1 VDRAKVASL
10 LALLAIVVFASALMV
25 ELYRLYYLPP
35 GFDVG
40 AWITYAKALIGESGS
55 AWVTRYHPYLVHNS
69 LLALFLR
76 VFGDEI
82 LAAQAF
88 AIFLFAL
95 RPLATYL
102 LSLEVLGSRSKA
114 VLVSFFVALHASFF
128 EVWGWGGYPNLLGFA
143 LSPLALYFVV
153 GAVEKRD
160 MRSLLLALGFSLLT
174 IPCHLLTALVLV
186 ATILVWLFTYG
197 TVEVV
202 LRRKPWREL
211 STFGVVS
218 LPLMAALLGYAWLA
232 VSMGWFEEN
241 PAALANRI
249 GLGDFVYA
257 FHGFRVYL
265 SIVFVVV
272 AFPCLFASFR
282 RAVRSADDGMV
293 LRYSLLLSCVLAP
306 LALTQLWIFGVYLD
320 FARFVFFLI
329 QPLAIAVAGYVDV
342 DFVSV
347 PRRWLKNLGAT
358 SMLALLVS
366 VSVLSVPASFEVVKW
381 YHLNL
386 PSGEDAGVLEAVE
399 WVKANSQVGDVVVSS
414 EYLGGWVSGLAEVN
428 VLQTFPL
435 RFAFSRGEVERS
447 LDAETIISSNY
458 TLSSPDFQIL
468 EQGEVQLLNPLIRVN
483 RNGVYQDLAYLND
496 ALTGLH
502 VAGNSSSSPR
512 TLRGFRPSLIITV
525 NGGQA
530 SAHTTYDLDSTNVVR
545 TVEMDSKNSFIDLD
559 ISVDGEGI
567 LLEGLTLQLA
577 IASDRGILSITV
589 NGTSVTLDTD
599 IGRFCIDAYGV
610 VEEIKITHGNSAGDQ
625 NILFSFGS
633 QGDLIG
639 ARLRFED
646 PNAKASGGLL
656 VYRSS
661 RQLIESYNVRYAL
674 TLWSEC
680 DYSRNLEQSGVFRL
694 VYRNNRVS
702 IFEAKDLGF
711 KS

>member
-496 ALTGLH
+496 ALTDLY
-502 VAGNSSSSPR
+502 VAGNGSPL
-512 TLRGFRPSLIITV
+512 TLQGFEPSISMTV
-525 NGGQA
+525 NATQA
-530 SAHTTYDLDSTNVVR
+530 STRTIYDLNLVSLVR
-545 TVEMDSKNSFIDLD
+545 IVEMDSKSPFIDLV
-559 ISVDGEGI
+559 ISVDGGGVF
-567 LLEGLTLQLA
+567 LEGLTLQLPL
-577 IASDRGILSITV
+577 ASDREILSVIV
-589 NGTSVTLDTD
+589 DGTGVTLDTD
-599 IGRFCIDAYGV
+599 LGRFRIDAYGA
-610 VEEIKITHGNSAGDQ
+610 VEEVKTAHGNSTDSQ
-625 NILFSFGS
+625 TILFSFGS
-633 QGDLIG
+633 QGGSID

-646 PNAKASGGLL
+646 PDAGASAGPL

-661 RQLIESYNVRYAL
+661 RQLVKAYGVKYVL
-674 TLWSEC
+674 TLWNE
-680 DYSRNLEQSGVFRL
+680 YEYNRNLEDSDLFRL
-694 VYRNNRVS
+694 VLRNDRVS
-702 IFEAKDLGF
+702 IFEVGDLNF
-711 KS
+711 KG